1 MVQGAKLDLEMT
13 ASGGGSES
21 GRNLHSMVVKIPVS
35 FLTSVAQSLR
45 ARILIIARAALS
57 VQFSTQS
64 DRTGNRTDS
73 EMKHN
78 GQTHSSLIPYLT
90 SIETMTAPNIAA
102 LAQYQM
108 R

>member
-57 VQFSTQS
+57 VQFSDASTQS
-64 DRTGNRTDS
+64 DRAGNRTDS

-78 GQTHSSLIPYLT
+78 GRTHSSPIPYLT

-102 LAQYQM
+102 LA
-108 R
+108 